1 MSEMGQNAKL
11 RGDRRMSA
19 FAPKADISPFMST
32 RPSPESVSSALT
44 MASDAALLQ
53 IASTHFN
60 FIHVVVMEELVFAI
74 ICDPH
79 ARPIARRDFA

>member
-1 MSEMGQNAKL
+1 
-11 RGDRRMSA
+11 
-19 FAPKADISPFMST
+19 
-32 RPSPESVSSALT
+32 

-74 ICDPH
+74 IPCDPH